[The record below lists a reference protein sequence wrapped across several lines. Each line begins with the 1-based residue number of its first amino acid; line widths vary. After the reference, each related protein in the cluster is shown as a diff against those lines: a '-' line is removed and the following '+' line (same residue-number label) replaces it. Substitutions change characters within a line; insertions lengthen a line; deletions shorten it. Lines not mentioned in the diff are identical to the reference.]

1 MLRHLVLSLT
11 LAAMVHLA
19 STAFVRGDD
28 GSGPLPL
35 ESWSGERAMA
45 DSGHQLRF
53 TPRSLDTPGH
63 AATIEFI
70 KAELAKTTAEA
81 AGTQSWRYRHAD
93 GTEHSLTNIVA
104 RFDTSNPR
112 RVILGT

>member
-1 MLRHLVLSLT
+1 MLRKLALPLG
-11 LAAMVHLA
+11 LAALVQLA
-19 STAFVRGDD
+19 STTLVRADD
-28 GSGPLPL
+28 AAPLPL
-35 ESWSGERAMA
+35 ELWSGERAMA
-45 DSGHQLRF
+45 DIGSQLRF

-70 KAELAKTTAEA
+70 KAELAKTTVEA

-93 GTEHSLTNIVA
+93 GTERSLTNIVA